1 MMFLETVLI
10 GVAVVVTSVH
20 FYPITTGKARF

>member
-20 FYPITTGKARF
+20 FYLITTGKARF